1 MGVIGVYV
9 ILGLAIYWPLW
20 PWTSTRLLGVGADP
34 VLATWFLAWV
44 PHALT
49 HAANPLFS
57 DALYAPLGINVAQNT
72 SSPLLGVLTGLL
84 APLLSPV
91 QRGNLVM
98 ILALPASAS
107 ATYLVLRR
115 WKVWA
120 PAAAIGGLV
129 YGFSPFEVGHAVGQ
143 LSLMFLPLPPLIAY
157 TLVAIVA
164 GRGSP
169 IRRGLQLS
177 ILLAAQFLI
186 SAEIFV
192 MCIVLLAVVLGSLAL
207 LHPAQAVHQFQRIF
221 KPLAAAAILTG
232 LIIAIPVWMVVFGPR
247 HFSGPGHPVP
257 SIYHTD
263 LLSFLHPGWFQRYPL
278 GISPLNLVGPTE
290 NTGYIGVP
298 LLIVAV
304 VLAWRSRRAVRTQ
317 VALLLTGWAYLL
329 SLGNHL
335 SVEGHLTR
343 IPLPFA
349 AVIRIPFFDN
359 MLPGR
364 FSFATS
370 LGLAAVVAFGLD
382 DLRSSL
388 RSGLPGRQPAFRN
401 AWWARLGS
409 SVACVVALMALVV
422 SQAPRWPLHPMPARG
437 LPPQIVAAIPK
448 GDPVAV
454 TYPYPSWMNAE
465 PLVWQM
471 QDGFS
476 FRLMGGY
483 TFQPD
488 ADGRASLVPNLT
500 NPPDL
505 AGYLEKLEQN
515 IDSPPTDSL
524 TTATRAA
531 LANDDV
537 RFVMVDQAAPGGV
550 LAQTLFERALGR
562 PNVRSGS
569 ISLWNKAQ

>member
-1 MGVIGVYV
+1 MAGSVFRPGRADATPKRGVAALGSRVFDVGVIGVYV

-304 VLAWRSRRAVRTQ
+304 VLAWRSRRGRAHAGRLAPNRMGLLAVARQ
-317 VALLLTGWAYLL
+317 SPFSRGAPNEDSVALRRCYTDSVLRQHAPGTVLVCHFPRAGGGGRLRTGRPAQL
-329 SLGNHL
+329 S
-335 SVEGHLTR
+335 SQR
-343 IPLPFA
+343 APWPPA
-349 AVIRIPFFDN
+349 
-359 MLPGR
+359 
-364 FSFATS
+364 
-370 LGLAAVVAFGLD
+370 
-382 DLRSSL
+382 
-388 RSGLPGRQPAFRN
+388 GLPERLVGA
-401 AWWARLGS
+401 AW
-409 SVACVVALMALVV
+409 
-422 SQAPRWPLHPMPARG
+422 
-437 LPPQIVAAIPK
+437 
-448 GDPVAV
+448 
-454 TYPYPSWMNAE
+454 
-465 PLVWQM
+465 
-471 QDGFS
+471 
-476 FRLMGGY
+476 
-483 TFQPD
+483 
-488 ADGRASLVPNLT
+488 
-500 NPPDL
+500 
-505 AGYLEKLEQN
+505 
-515 IDSPPTDSL
+515 
-524 TTATRAA
+524 
-531 LANDDV
+531 
-537 RFVMVDQAAPGGV
+537 
-550 LAQTLFERALGR
+550 
-562 PNVRSGS
+562 
-569 ISLWNKAQ
+569 